1 MKRIFLSIALPLA
14 IVAVAWQFAP
24 AEVEILDAAVV
35 EEAAADGEA
44 AVDVAFE
51 VAVADVDTGG
61 NAASQAKWSGGNV
74 NYKRLLAQ
82 NPDLVKVL
90 IDSKGGDG
98 EYGELI
104 HVALISMDGA
114 AVPHLLKILEET
126 NDSQKKQ
133 LVASLLASAALF
145 PNYPIEDVV
154 PPLLKLA
161 KSDDENEK
169 ELGIVYLAQ
178 IFQFQGMSEAQRIAM
193 RLEIQS
199 GGGF

>member
-1 MKRIFLSIALPLA
+1 
-14 IVAVAWQFAP
+14 
-24 AEVEILDAAVV
+24 
-35 EEAAADGEA
+35 
-44 AVDVAFE
+44 
-51 VAVADVDTGG
+51 
-61 NAASQAKWSGGNV
+61 
-74 NYKRLLAQ
+74 
-82 NPDLVKVL
+82 
-90 IDSKGGDG
+90 
-98 EYGELI
+98 
-104 HVALISMDGA
+104 MDGA

-126 NDSQKKQ
+126 NDSKKKQ
-133 LVASLLASAALF
+133 LVASLLASAAIF

-169 ELGIVYLAQ
+169 ELGIVSLAQ